1 MDFSNLFSQT
11 MLNSEMYTMVIL
23 PILIF
28 FARVV
33 DVTLGTMRII
43 MVSRGRRQIA
53 PILGFVEV
61 FIWIVVVGQLVTHLQ
76 GVNAYIG
83 YAAGFAAGNY
93 VGMIVEDK
101 LALGSVIVRIFLSNG
116 SETLIQNLT
125 NAGFGVTRF
134 MGQGA
139 NGPVTMIFTTVRR
152 KEIKRVFAIVHEVTP
167 KAFITVE
174 DTRRVEEGIF
184 LPQTDSLGSILRQR
198 KSK

>member
-1 MDFSNLFSQT
+1 MDFLDLFSQS
-11 MLNSEMYTMVIL
+11 LSNNEMYTMVIL
-23 PILIF
+23 PVLIF

-43 MVSRGRRQIA
+43 MINRGRRKIA

-116 SETLIQNLT
+116 SEALIRDLT
-125 NAGFGVTRF
+125 KAGFGVTSF
-134 MGQGA
+134 NGQGA
-139 NGPVTMIFTTVRR
+139 SGPVTMIFTTVRR
-152 KEIKRVFAIVHEVTP
+152 KEIKQVFAIAHEVTP

-184 LPQTDSLGSILRQR
+184 LPQTNSPATILRQR
-198 KSK
+198 KTK